1 MATDTMNLYE
11 LAGGS
16 EAFHRMTKTF
26 LVKAQADDLLGAM
39 FAGLDD
45 HAGHI
50 ADFFVMTFGG
60 PDDYLRERGDLR
72 FLLKQH
78 VGLRI
83 TEEQRVRWVG
93 LMTEAARETDLP
105 EAFITVFVNFLQG
118 PSRNTTR
125 VSHLSQAEA
134 RAMLG
139 D

>member
-1 MATDTMNLYE
+1 MNLYE

-26 LVKAQADDLLGAM
+26 LAKAQADDLLGAM

-83 TEEQRVRWVG
+83 TEEQRLRWIR
-93 LMTEAARETDLP
+93 LMTESARETDLP
-105 EAFITVFVNFLQG
+105 EAFITVFVDFLQG

-125 VSHLSQAEA
+125 VSRLSPAEA